1 MKKVLLATTALVL
14 TAGVASA
21 EIALSGGARMGL
33 QNNDGLTSLDKRMTV
48 NVTGTAETTSG
59 ITFGALMRFRSEE
72 DASTV
77 IAGARVYMQTN
88 GVEVGAGNI
97 NGAIESMP
105 GLYNASVGLT
115 GLGWG
120 GIVTN
125 VVGGDLVGGTGDSD
139 DAVYWD
145 WDAYS
150 SSGNGPEGVEV
161 SYAGGGFA
169 AHLSYS
175 SDDLSNG
182 GAGGDDERL
191 GAYASYAM
199 GDWTV
204 ALGVQES
211 DDDDEDKTVATIGG
225 AIGSASVGLAYANND
240 GITKFAVNGS
250 TTFGGTTVSAY
261 VADENTTGTEMAYG
275 LGVSHDLGGA
285 SLTAGIANT
294 ELGITR
300 SDIGVSFSF

>member
-21 EIALSGGARMGL
+21 EIALSGSARMGL

-72 DASTV
+72 DAATV

-88 GVEVGAGNI
+88 GVEIGAGNI

-125 VVGGDLVGGTGDSD
+125 VVGADLLGGATDID
-139 DAVYWD
+139 DAEYWD

-161 SYAGGGFA
+161 SYAGGGLA

-182 GAGGDDERL
+182 GLADDERL
-191 GAYASYAM
+191 GAYASYTM
-199 GDWTV
+199 SDWTV
-204 ALGVQES
+204 AIGVQES

-225 AIGSASVGLAYANND
+225 AIGSASIGLAYANND
-240 GITKFAVNGS
+240 GITKFAVSGS
-250 TTFGGTTVSAY
+250 STFGGTTVSAY
-261 VADENTTGTEMAYG
+261 VADENTTGTEIAYG